1 MKKNGW
7 TLLFFIV
14 LGLVAGAL
22 ANRWLKD
29 VPGVSALTRSTDI
42 RWSPAADLG
51 VLSYSLDVT
60 IQFSLISLLVLVL
73 ALWLYRRL

>member
-14 LGLVAGAL
+14 IGLAAGAL
-22 ANRWLKD
+22 ANRWLKE
-29 VPGVSALTRSTDI
+29 VPGLSALTRSTDI
-42 RWSPAADLG
+42 NWKPAADLG
-51 VLSYSLDVT
+51 VIAYSLDVT
-60 IQFSLISLLVLVL
+60 IQFSLVSLAVLVL